1 MISSLFTLIVQD
13 LYLSCGIWP
22 YPSAGTALYPHFVSR
37 NLHSFLQRNR
47 PLHLYVKGEFP
58 RYHLISYIRSHD
70 IQHLLPHIPLRSFN
84 ADHSGYPTLP
94 SYAVRSDIRFR
105 SYLPSSFPE
114 AAFQP
119 GQPRTALSGGSN
131 DVLLFLNTFFILLNI
146 IAVGSGFVKM
156 FR

>member
-13 LYLSCGIWP
+13 LYLFFSAWSC
-22 YPSAGTALYPHFVSR
+22 PSAGTAPRLPSASR

-47 PLHLYVKGEFP
+47 PLHMYVKGEFP

-70 IQHLLPHIPLRSFN
+70 VQHPLPHIPLRSFN

-119 GQPRTALSGGSN
+119 GQSLTALSGGSN
-131 DVLLFLNTFFILLNI
+131 DV
-146 IAVGSGFVKM
+146 
-156 FR
+156 